1 MGLVGGSCEV
11 TCEISFELLTLG
23 HLNQLPILC
32 GSLAEKISIDVVYS
46 LRDASDTKI
55 ADLTTI
61 RGIIPLRFRTPNN
74 IAQRKGANEK
84 EATLAGR
91 LQLLK
96 KRLTSRYPECNIPD
110 PGAFNAGLVEDQFF
124 AGRFPVLFQP
134 QRSCR

>member
-1 MGLVGGSCEV
+1 MR
-11 TCEISFELLTLG
+11 
-23 HLNQLPILC
+23 LP
-32 GSLAEKISIDVVYS
+32 AEKISIDVVYS

-61 RGIIPLRFRTPNN
+61 RGMIPLRFRTPNN

-110 PGAFNAGLVEDQFF
+110 PGAFNAGLVEDQFLPADF
-124 AGRFPVLFQP
+124 RFVPTATVVPVMLYGYGSAP
-134 QRSCR
+134 RAH